1 MCVCVCVCVCVGCL
15 ALFLSATYYI
25 KGEILDSAY
34 GTSGKHLLQERG
46 VG

>member
-1 MCVCVCVCVCVGCL
+1 MCVWGGGGCL

-34 GTSGKHLLQERG
+34 GTSGKHLLQERD